1 MKIGIIAPSPV
12 PFGIGGAEKFYWGLQ
27 EHINKNTAHQCELIK
42 IPVKEDN
49 FWNLIDSYYKFYT
62 LDVSYFD
69 AVIVSKYPAWL
80 VPHPNK
86 HIYMLHCLR
95 GLYDTYH
102 MMNLPF
108 GVETGHSGVDKI
120 LKYIGASGQAGSDGP
135 AGSTADGLFRM
146 LFGLKNDETAPAGA
160 LGFPG
165 PFIRKIIHFLDKK
178 AMESA
183 NSFSA
188 ISKTVAERKEYFP
201 DKAAVSVIYPPSN
214 LKGFKNG
221 NFEYFFTASRLD
233 GPKRVK
239 TIIEAYLEADT
250 DIPLKI
256 AGTGP
261 LAGELKELSRN
272 VRKIEFLGFISDK
285 DLIDYYANALA
296 VIFIPYEEDLG
307 LVAVEAM
314 MSGKAVITF
323 ADSGG
328 VKEFVENGKTGFI
341 CEPSARRL
349 KDAIEAAGGN
359 AALTAEMGARAKEKV
374 KGVTWENAFN
384 VLECLIEAARGKSG
398 EGGKSRGHGRMNEY
412 AGVSDT
418 GKNITAR
425 RSGKRKKITVAATY
439 PVFPPRGGGQN
450 RIFYLYK
457 ELAAY
462 IDVELVTLGGEN
474 EAGFS
479 REIAPNLVETR
490 TPKSASF
497 AAKEFQIEQKLGIPA
512 TDIAMLYHHAEA
524 KEYSEAVKRAAA
536 GSDAVISSCPYP
548 YYVLKKYSGS
558 FLIYDSQ
565 NVEYLLKKQ
574 MASASEDSGKI
585 LSELFES
592 EKEVCLNSGL
602 ITVCA
607 TDDAFHMQKL
617 YGLDLERTLEVPNG
631 ADLETVKFFPP
642 EKRKALKNGLGL
654 GREKI
659 VLFIGSWHQPNID
672 AAKKIFAFAEKLN
685 NFKFIILGSAGEY
698 FKHYK
703 IPRPSNVGFAGVA
716 QDCEKALYLSAADLA
731 VNPMLSGSGTNLK
744 MLDYMAAGVPVAST
758 AVGARGLRLFGDG
771 TEAETCG
778 AGECAEKTPRPDNL
792 TGKRGAEDNGFIKL
806 AEIDEFSEAV
816 AECMENYGEEKIYR
830 ARAHVELNFDW
841 KTIAEK
847 FKNKLAG
854 IL

>member
-1 MKIGIIAPSPV
+1 MKIGIIAPSPA

-108 GVETGHSGVDKI
+108 GVEPGHAGVDKI
-120 LKYIGASGQAGSDGP
+120 LKYIGADGLNCSS
-135 AGSTADGLFRM
+135 GSTADGLFQM
-146 LFGLKNDETAPAGA
+146 LFELKNDETVPAGI

-165 PFIRKIIHFLDKK
+165 PFIRKIIHFFDKK
-178 AMESA
+178 AMENA

-221 NFEYFFTASRLD
+221 TYEYFFTASRLD

-239 TIIEAYLEADT
+239 VIIEAYLEADT

-261 LAGELKELSRN
+261 LADKLKELSKNDKR
-272 VRKIEFLGFISDK
+272 IEFLGFISDK
-285 DLIDYYANALA
+285 NLIDYYANAFA

-314 MSGKAVITF
+314 MSEKAVITF
-323 ADSGG
+323 DDSGG

-341 CEPSARRL
+341 CKPSARRL

-359 AALTAEMGARAKEKV
+359 AALMAEMGGRAKEKV
-374 KGVTWENAFN
+374 KDVTWENVFN
-384 VLECLIEAARGKSG
+384 DLERLIKPAHGESG
-398 EGGKSRGHGRMNEY
+398 EDGKPRGFMNEY
-412 AGVSDT
+412 NGGSDT

-425 RSGKRKKITVAATY
+425 RRCKRKKITVATTY

-457 ELAAY
+457 ELAAHF
-462 IDVELVTLGGEN
+462 DVELVTLGGEN
-474 EAGFS
+474 DAGFS
-479 REIAPNLVETR
+479 MEIAPNLVETR
-490 TPKSASF
+490 MPKSASF
-497 AAKEFQIEQKLGIPA
+497 AAKEFQIEQKIGIPA
-512 TDIAMLYHHAEA
+512 TDIAMLYFYGEA
-524 KEYSEAVKRAAA
+524 KEYSEAVKRASA
-536 GSDAVISSCPYP
+536 GSDIVISSCPYP
-548 YYVLKKYSGS
+548 YYVLKKYSDS

-565 NVEYLLKKQ
+565 NVEYQLKKQ
-574 MASASEDSGKI
+574 MASANEESEKI

-592 EKEVCLNSGL
+592 EKEACLNSGL

-607 TDDAFHMQKL
+607 MDDAFQMQKL
-617 YGLDLERTLEVPNG
+617 YGLVLDRVLEVPNG

-654 GREKI
+654 GSEKI
-659 VLFIGSWHQPNID
+659 VIFIGSWHQPNID
-672 AAKKIFAFAEKLN
+672 AAKKIFAFAKKLN
-685 NFKFIILGSAGEY
+685 NLKFIILGSAGEY

-703 IPRPSNVGFAGVA
+703 IAHPSNVGFAGVA
-716 QDCEKALYLSAADLA
+716 KDGEKALYLSAADLA

-744 MLDYMAAGVPVAST
+744 MLDYMAAGVPVVST
-758 AVGARGLRLFGDG
+758 AIGARGLRLSADGGDG
-771 TEAETCG
+771 GTCV
-778 AGECAEKTPRPDNL
+778 EKAPCPNNL
-792 TGKRGAEDNGFIKL
+792 TEKRGAEDNGFIKL
-806 AEIDEFSEAV
+806 VEIDGFQEAI
-816 AECMENYGEEKIYR
+816 AECIENYGEDKIYK